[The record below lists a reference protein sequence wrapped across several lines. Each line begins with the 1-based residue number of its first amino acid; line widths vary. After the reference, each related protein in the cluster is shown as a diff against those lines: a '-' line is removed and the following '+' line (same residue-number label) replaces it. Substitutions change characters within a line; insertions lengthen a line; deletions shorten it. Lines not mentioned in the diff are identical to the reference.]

1 MPGCGLK
8 KKLQPGFFIHHHT
21 RKLPA
26 FYKSMSQIL
35 QAKSKVK
42 VFLDEEE
49 LLYMRKQMMLG
60 NK

>member
-1 MPGCGLK
+1 MCHLN
-8 KKLQPGFFIHHHT
+8 LHT
-21 RKLPA
+21 KKLPA
-26 FYKSMSQIL
+26 FYKRTSQIL

-49 LLYMRKQMMLG
+49 LLYMRKQMMVG